1 MLDLNGQA
9 KANFDEAMQSL
20 VRTEFGRVVLAALEM
35 DLKRLD
41 AMNRVTGNENKTSA
55 AFYLGRLFENASNA
69 GYKPAYPYVVTQEAP
84 KVVREASWLKRL
96 LTALLGTVR

>member
-9 KANFDEAMQSL
+9 KADFDEAMKSL
-20 VRTEFGRVVLAALEM
+20 VRTDFGRVILSALEM

-41 AMNRVTGNENKTSA
+41 SLNRVTGNENKTSA

-69 GYKPAYPYVVTQEAP
+69 GYKPAYPYVVTPPAP
-84 KVVREASWLKRL
+84 IVQSENRFQRL
-96 LTALLGTVR
+96 LTALFGTVR